1 MRVGDHLA
9 GIAAGA
15 EARADEL
22 VEPELVGP
30 GDLDDAVHRRAHGD
44 PAERA
49 GDVIGRHGLDEHGR
63 QPDRVA
69 VGGVRGD
76 AVEELEELRRADDRV
91 RDRGLP

>member
-15 EARADEL
+15 EACADEL
-22 VEPELVGP
+22 IEPELVRP
-30 GDLDDAVHRRAHGD
+30 GDLDDAVHRLAHGD

-49 GDVIGRHGLDEHGR
+49 RDIIGRDGLDERGR

-76 AVEELEELRRADDRV
+76 AVEELEELRRTGDRV